1 MSETYASAPVADD
14 IVDDGFDRPSAMLD
28 RAADRILLR
37 DAERERR
44 RVASLREAVRED
56 VGAARE
62 WSRARAERARRA
74 VEAEPMKATLY
85 ALGAGVMLG
94 LLLRR

>member
-1 MSETYASAPVADD
+1 MSETYASTPVADD
-14 IVDDGFDRPSAMLD
+14 IVDDGFDRPSAVLD
-28 RAADRILLR
+28 RAADRILLE

-44 RVASLREAVRED
+44 RVESLRQAVRED
-56 VGAARE
+56 VAHGREWTRQTAAR
-62 WSRARAERARRA
+62 ARQA

-85 ALGAGVMLG
+85 ALGAGVLLG